1 MQRLASTLGASRQ
14 STPPE
19 PCGLLATATPRR
31 LAACARRPGTPGLI
45 APGPG
50 FTIPLLRPEHCEFS
64 ARAASFYAAQFAQ
77 NLLRAGV
84 AQPAD
89 WFATK
94 NIGTFLE
101 RTLKQFVGERAEIV
115 DRAFSLYLSL
125 SPTVDGYD
133 RQDEEPQPERV
144 LLSFQVIDS
153 VARVNLMPALDLLAK
168 EHDLLPSFFYHSLCD
183 AMSRWFRVYDL
194 DDARMRWD
202 DWIEMRAEEEEYRKA
217 ECERDGVPYE
227 PTALPG
233 QPAFPPCVQSTMPD
247 LLQPAISLA
256 RRKRAKQ
263 LIHAVESLAEISR
276 QPHPPLVTLS
286 DGDREEL
293 YVESDQDVPML
304 ALAFGNHDLVTEFL
318 NEEIE
323 RAGQVALEP
332 WPTIK
337 MDGTQVDSIRDAF
350 ACADIALDT
359 LAAAARVLLLVPGYE
374 PLR

>member
-1 MQRLASTLGASRQ
+1 MQRLASTLGTSRRGD
-14 STPPE
+14 PKPR
-19 PCGLLATATPRR
+19 GLLATATARR
-31 LAACARRPGTPGLI
+31 LAARARRPGTPGLI

-50 FTIPLLRPEHCEFS
+50 FTIPQLRPEHCEFS

-84 AQPAD
+84 AQASD
-89 WFATK
+89 WLATR

-101 RTLKQFVGERAEIV
+101 RTLKQFVGERAQIV

-125 SPTVDGYD
+125 SPTVDRYD
-133 RQDEEPQPERV
+133 SQNEEPRPERV
-144 LLSFQVIDS
+144 LLSFQVIDT
-153 VARVNLMPALDLLAK
+153 VAWINLMPALDLLAK
-168 EHDLLPSFFYHSLCD
+168 EHELLPSFFYHSLRN

-194 DDARMRWD
+194 EDARMRWD
-202 DWIEMRAEEEEYRKA
+202 DWIEMRAEEEEYKKA
-217 ECERDGVPYE
+217 ECEREGVPYE
-227 PTALPG
+227 PTVLPDE
-233 QPAFPPCVQSTMPD
+233 PAFPACVQSTSPE

-256 RRKRAKQ
+256 REKRAKR
-263 LIHAVESLAEISR
+263 LIHAVESLTDISR
-276 QPHPPLVTLS
+276 RPHPPLVMLS
-286 DGDREEL
+286 DEDREEL
-293 YVESDQDVPML
+293 YVESDPDVPML
-304 ALAFGNHDLVTEFL
+304 ALAFGNHDIVTEFL

-323 RAGQVALEP
+323 TAGQVVLEP

-359 LAAAARVLLLVPGYE
+359 LTAAARVLLLVPGYE